1 MPLEHSNI
9 ELDKR
14 LLNLFE
20 SLKYDLQSAT
30 WRILQDLTY
39 ENRYTLHPRL
49 LKSVA
54 NEEVDFFL
62 EIIQSHNIELIREH
76 GAERAFQGLS
86 EMAIL
91 QIIALFRKT
100 LLEISSSEVEL
111 LRYGLS
117 VIDEYSEHYLTQF
130 LRTTQQEILEDQEE
144 LRQALADALHEQR
157 RELSIK
163 NHAIQTSINGIMLT
177 DLEGII
183 TFVNPAFLN
192 IWGFESAEEVL
203 HKHISE
209 FCGDNSFEDIRLKV
223 LEKGGWQSEFSAG
236 IDSEQKNE
244 IFIAASLIRDDH
256 SNPVGFMAS
265 FSDITEQKQM
275 EEQLQ
280 KAQKLEAVGNLAGG
294 VAHDFNNLLTVI
306 IGFTDMLLLKT
317 EKDSNLVKYGK
328 GIKESAEKAAS
339 LTQQLLAFSRKQV
352 LQPRIIDFAEL
363 LPKTEHMLRQVID
376 DTIDLQFQIADDL
389 GLIKADPVQI
399 EQVLLNLV
407 INARD
412 AMPEGGSIHVRLRNI
427 FLEDSAV
434 PKQYADMSPGPY
446 IEVTVSDTG
455 IGMDEKIQD
464 RIFEPFFTTKSS
476 GKGTGLGLATVYGI
490 VRQSNG
496 NIFVQSDRMIGTT
509 FTVLLPRIYE
519 VKNEPVQ
526 PTESHISV
534 SSADQKTGKILIVE
548 DEEAVRTMAADSLK
562 MYGFKT
568 LQAVNGQQG
577 LDILIKESNGHIDL
591 VLTDVRMPIMDGY
604 ELAKKIKSF
613 NPDMKVLLM
622 SGFTDADNIKQEI
635 SEHHV
640 EFIQKPFSPVVLVKR
655 IIEMLD

>member
-1 MPLEHSNI
+1 MKLEKSNI
-9 ELDKR
+9 ELDRK

-20 SLKYDLQSAT
+20 PLRYDLQSAT
-30 WRILQDLTY
+30 WSILQDLTY

-62 EIIQSHNIELIREH
+62 EIVQTPNSELIRNH

-86 EMAIL
+86 EIAIL

-100 LLEISSSEVEL
+100 LLQKSGSEVEL

-117 VIDEYSEHYLTQF
+117 LIDEYSEHYLTQF

-177 DLEGII
+177 DLEGVI

-192 IWGFESAEEVL
+192 IWRFESADEVL
-203 HKHISE
+203 NHHISD
-209 FCGDNSFEDIRLKV
+209 FCGDNSFEDIRMKV
-223 LEKGGWQSEFSAG
+223 LEKGGWQSEFSAT
-236 IDSEQKNE
+236 IDGDQKSE

-306 IGFTDMLLLKT
+306 IGFTDMLLMKT

-352 LQPRIIDFAEL
+352 LQPRVIDFAEL

-376 DTIDLQFQIADDL
+376 DNINLQFQIADGL

-412 AMPEGGSIHVRLRNI
+412 AMPKGGSIHVRLRNI
-427 FLEDSAV
+427 FIEDSAV

-490 VRQSNG
+490 VRQSEG
-496 NIFVQSDRMIGTT
+496 NIFVQSDRMVGTT
-509 FTVLLPRIYE
+509 FTVLLPRIDE
-519 VKNEPVQ
+519 VQNEFVQ
-526 PTESHISV
+526 QTESHTSDIPTE
-534 SSADQKTGKILIVE
+534 KRTGKILIVE
-548 DEEAVRTMAADSLK
+548 DEEAVRTMASDSLK
-562 MYGFKT
+562 MYGFQT
-568 LQAVNGQQG
+568 LQAVNGQQALEVLKKKG
-577 LDILIKESNGHIDL
+577 NGNIDL
-591 VLTDVRMPIMDGY
+591 VLTDIRMPLMGGY
-604 ELAKKIKSF
+604 ELAKKIKSI

-622 SGFTDADNIKQEI
+622 SGFTDANNIKREI

>member
-1 MPLEHSNI
+1 MMLENPKN

-14 LLNLFE
+14 LLTLLE
-20 SLKYDLQSAT
+20 PLRYDLQSAS

-49 LKSVA
+49 LKTVA
-54 NEEVDFFL
+54 IDEVDFFL
-62 EIIQSHNIELIREH
+62 ECIQTHNAELIRKH
-76 GAERAFQGLS
+76 GAERAYRGLS
-86 EMAIL
+86 EIAIL
-91 QIIALFRKT
+91 KIIALFRKT
-100 LLEISSSEVEL
+100 VLDEASSRLEL
-111 LRYGLS
+111 LRYGLRF
-117 VIDEYSEHYLTQF
+117 IDAYSEHYLTQY
-130 LRTTQQEILEDQEE
+130 LLTTQQEILEDQEE

-163 NHAIQTSINGIMLT
+163 NHAIHTSINGIMLT
-177 DLEGII
+177 DLEGVI
-183 TFVNPAFLN
+183 TFVNPAFLH
-192 IWGFESAEEVL
+192 IWGFESADEVL
-203 HKHISE
+203 HHHISD

-223 LEKGGWQSEFSAG
+223 LEKGGWQTEFSAA
-236 IDSEQKNE
+236 IDGDQKSE

-265 FSDITEQKQM
+265 FSDITEQKQL
-275 EEQLQ
+275 EDQLQ

-294 VAHDFNNLLTVI
+294 IAHDFNNLLTVI
-306 IGFTDMLLLKT
+306 IGFTDMLLIKT
-317 EKDSNLVKYGK
+317 DKNSQLLRYGK

-352 LQPRIIDFAEL
+352 LQPRIIDFSEL
-363 LPKTEHMLRQVID
+363 LPKTEHVLRQVIGD
-376 DTIDLQFQIADDL
+376 NIELQFQLPEDL

-412 AMPEGGSIHVRLRNI
+412 AMPEGGTIKVQLRNLSI
-427 FLEDSAV
+427 EESAV
-434 PKQYADMSPGPY
+434 PKQYNDMTPGPY
-446 IEVTVSDTG
+446 VEVTVSDTG

-490 VRQSNG
+490 VRQSDG
-496 NIFVQSDRMIGTT
+496 NIFVQSHRMIGTT
-509 FTVLLPRIYE
+509 FTILLPRIDE
-519 VKNEPVQ
+519 GQKESVQ
-526 PTESHISV
+526 PGEPHISNI
-534 SSADQKTGKILIVE
+534 SAEKKTGKILIVE
-548 DEEAVRTMAADSLK
+548 DEEAVRTMASDSLK

-568 LQAVNGQQG
+568 LQAVNGQQA
-577 LDILIKESNGHIDL
+577 LEVLNKKSNGHIDL
-591 VLTDVRMPIMDGY
+591 VLTDVRMPLMDGY
-604 ELAKKIKSF
+604 ELVKKIKSIH
-613 NPDMKVLLM
+613 PEMKVLLM
-622 SGFTDADNIKQEI
+622 SGFTDANNIKREI